1 MQGKKNKRR
10 FILLVVLTVSVLAVL
25 WWMQPENRMD
35 LEQDIF
41 QVEDLSTINQ
51 VQLQSDTTSVTLSF
65 NGSQWQVNEKYDA
78 DPNMI
83 RVLFATLQQAI
94 PRRKV
99 ARIREDSIYGAL
111 AVSGVE
117 VSLYAGE
124 ELKERFVAGGNPAKT
139 QAFFADPSTRE
150 VYVMN
155 IPGYRVYVSGIFE
168 LAEGG
173 WRDKLVFDFNWR
185 NFKSLQVEF
194 PSKPSDSFTV
204 SRMENNFGIAGVGA
218 VDTAK
223 LHTFLDDLSLLRVE
237 EYLSASELK
246 DNLSQAQ
253 PLARLIL
260 ADVGNRTHR
269 LEIFP
274 PEPSSRVMALIQNS
288 QVAVLSREKI
298 QGLLKPKS
306 FFSKK

>member
-1 MQGKKNKRR
+1 MQEKKNKRR
-10 FILLVVLTVSVLAVL
+10 FILLVILTVIVLAVF
-25 WWMQPENRMD
+25 WWIQPENRMD

-41 QVEDLSTINQ
+41 RVEDLSIINE
-51 VQLQSDTTSVTLSF
+51 VKLQSDTGSVTLSF

-83 RVLFATLQQAI
+83 RVLFATLQQAL

-99 ARIREDSIYGAL
+99 ARIEEDSIYQQL
-111 AVSGVE
+111 AASGVE
-117 VSLYAGE
+117 VSLYAGN
-124 ELKERFVAGGNPAKT
+124 ELKEQFFAGGNAAKT
-139 QAFFADPSTRE
+139 QAFFADPSARE

-168 LAEGG
+168 LGESG

-194 PSKPSDSFTV
+194 PSKPSESFTV
-204 SRMENNFGIAGVGA
+204 SRSGNDFGISGIVAL
-218 VDTAK
+218 DTAK
-223 LHTFLDDLSLLRVE
+223 LHTFLDDLSLLTVE
-237 EYLSASELK
+237 EYISAPDIK
-246 DNLSQAQ
+246 DSLFQVQ
-253 PLARLIL
+253 PLMRLIL
-260 ADVGNRTHR
+260 TDVGNRAHR
-269 LEIFP
+269 LELFP
-274 PEPSSRVMALIQNS
+274 AEPPSRVMALIRGS
-288 QVAVLSREKI
+288 QLAVLSREKI